1 MSSALVL
8 YVLKAAVRDR
18 LVAAL
23 FLAMLVAVSLSL
35 FMGSAAVSEKGNFAI
50 VFAGASLRLAGIFGL
65 VLFAVFFIRRSF
77 EARDVEFL
85 LSRPITRVQF
95 IISYAAGFS
104 LMALGLG
111 LAQGLCIYLPSPQS
125 FNQGHLFWALT
136 LVLENIIMVNVALFF
151 AMILPSAATAAMAAA
166 GFYVLTRMMG
176 QILGIVDAHIAS
188 GSIMDG
194 LEQIMQVISM
204 VLPRLDLM
212 AQTSWLIYGPTTG
225 HDFGLIMIQGAAF
238 TAMVV
243 LAALLDLAR
252 RQF

>member
-1 MSSALVL
+1 MCVIYRVALSISRRDSLNRGIRGSSSNT
-8 YVLKAAVRDR
+8 R
-18 LVAAL
+18 VAA
-23 FLAMLVAVSLSL
+23 
-35 FMGSAAVSEKGNFAI
+35 
-50 VFAGASLRLAGIFGL
+50 GL
-65 VLFAVFFIRRSF
+65 QYGPR
-77 EARDVEFL
+77 AR
-85 LSRPITRVQF
+85 
-95 IISYAAGFS
+95 A
-104 LMALGLG
+104 
-111 LAQGLCIYLPSPQS
+111 
-125 FNQGHLFWALT
+125 N
-136 LVLENIIMVNVALFF
+136 
-151 AMILPSAATAAMAAA
+151 
-166 GFYVLTRMMG
+166 
-176 QILGIVDAHIAS
+176 